1 MAAIVHKD
9 IGDLWKPQAT
19 FLDAAGAN
27 VDPTNL
33 TVKQQEPDGTET
45 TLLDA
50 ALVSTLTTVSTPVA
64 KSATG
69 VFVLNPGIALDAAGH
84 WYARFEGTGAVTSA
98 EETEIMVDPSQ
109 FYDNGGLSDR
119 ALVRLGETKDWLA
132 QRNVDTSN
140 DGKIISRI
148 NAASEEIMRVS
159 GREFKPH
166 GTNPEARIFYL
177 GWNGNTVDVG
187 DLQTASTASTS
198 LSVYQTETG
207 TLLTTF
213 ASTDYIAL
221 PQNREPWRPIT
232 GIYFQ
237 RGSWGYNRSDNYL
250 SVTGYW
256 GFPEVPQNIKHAT
269 MDTVAFWLDRD
280 VEHFRQDLGI
290 GSTGEAGQTV
300 FVGGMPPTV
309 FSLPPEAYK
318 IAIGYRRKL
327 VC

>member
-1 MAAIVHKD
+1 MAQVIGHND
-9 IGDLWKPQAT
+9 IGDVWKPQAT
-19 FLDAAGAN
+19 FTVSGN
-27 VDPTNL
+27 PTDPTTL
-33 TVKQQEPDGTET
+33 VTRVMEPDGTIT
-45 TLLDA
+45 TA
-50 ALVSTLTTVSTPVA
+50 SYSVATLTSVSSPVA
-64 KSATG
+64 KTTTG
-69 VFVLNPGIALDAAGH
+69 VFVHSITLDSAGH
-84 WYARFEGTGAVTSA
+84 WYARFEGTGAATAA
-98 EETEIMVDPSQ
+98 EDYETIVDPSP

-119 ALVRLGETKDWLA
+119 ALVGLGETKDWLA

-140 DGKIISRI
+140 DQKIVQSI
-148 NAASEEIMRVS
+148 NGASEEIMRVS

-166 GTNPEARIFYL
+166 GTNPEERIFYL

-187 DLQTASTASTS
+187 DLQTATTASTS
-198 LSVYQTETG
+198 ISVYQTETA

-221 PQNREPWRPIT
+221 PQNREPWRPVT

-256 GFPEVPQNIKHAT
+256 GFPQVPENIKHAT

-290 GSTGEAGQTV
+290 GNTGEAGQTV
-300 FVGGMPPTV
+300 FVGGSMPTV